1 MIGIIDYGSGNVKAI
16 ANIYKRLNTDYFI
29 TSDPSELE
37 RATHLVLPGVGAF
50 DKTMNLLN
58 SSGLRVKLDSL
69 VLNEKIP
76 IVGICVGMQIMAES
90 SEEGKESGLGWIKG
104 TVKRIDESTL
114 IRKPKLPHM
123 GWNSIE
129 VSIHTDLLDNVDLK
143 KGFYFLHSYYVDTY
157 DIADVIAKV
166 DYGSNINSIIKREN
180 IIGIQFHPEKS
191 HQNGIEVFKNF
202 SKTKC

>member
-123 GWNSIE
+123 GWNSI
-129 VSIHTDLLDNVDLK
+129 VLNTHTDLLQNVDLN

-166 DYGSNINSIIKREN
+166 DYGSNINAIIKREN

>member
-29 TSDPSELE
+29 TSDPIELE
-37 RATHLVLPGVGAF
+37 KATHLVLPGVGAF
-50 DKTMNLLN
+50 DQTMNLLN

-123 GWNSIE
+123 GWNSI
-129 VSIHTDLLDNVDLK
+129 VVNTQTDLLQNVDLN
-143 KGFYFLHSYYVDTY
+143 KGFYFLHSYYVDAY
-157 DIADVIAKV
+157 DAEDVIAKV
-166 DYGSNINSIIKREN
+166 DYGSNINCIVKREN

-202 SKTKC
+202 STITC